1 LFRKLYNWTL
11 ELANKPHAIWF
22 LFFIALIESWIFPI
36 PPDVMIIPMV
46 LMARD
51 KALKI
56 VFVATIGTLIGA
68 LIGYGIGN
76 LLFETIGKNLLD
88 IYGYKG
94 EFENYKN
101 LYDKWGIWVVV
112 IGAVS
117 PIPFKVVTIASGS
130 LALSLP
136 KFIAAVFFSRGIR
149 FLIEA
154 ALIWKFGPMIK
165 TMIEKY
171 FNLFILLFLLLFF
184 GGIYLLKWFI

>member
-1 LFRKLYNWTL
+1 MFRKLYNWTL

>member
-1 LFRKLYNWTL
+1 
-11 ELANKPHAIWF
+11 
-22 LFFIALIESWIFPI
+22 
-36 PPDVMIIPMV
+36 MV

>member
-1 LFRKLYNWTL
+1 MFRKLYNWTL

-76 LLFETIGKNLLD
+76 LLFETIGKSLLD

-101 LYDKWGIWVVV
+101 LYDEWGIWVVV
-112 IGAVS
+112 IGAIS

-130 LALSLP
+130 MALSLP